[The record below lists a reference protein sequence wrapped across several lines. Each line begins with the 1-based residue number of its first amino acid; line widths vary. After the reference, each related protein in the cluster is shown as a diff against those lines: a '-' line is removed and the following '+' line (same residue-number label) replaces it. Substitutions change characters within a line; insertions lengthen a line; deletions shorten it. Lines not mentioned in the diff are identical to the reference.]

1 MARRPEIPEDV
12 FFDAP
17 RANKE
22 KRGRTRIDAGTQVQE
37 EQPRQRSRGQRPG
50 PEEAPAPSPAPRVG
64 RPPTQDGPKVAVT
77 LYLTEPVAYLLEE
90 VRYRLLTE
98 HDVRTSKSAIAD
110 YALRQALDDLEAA
123 AEALRRD

>member
-17 RANKE
+17 RANRD
-22 KRGRTRIDAGTQVQE
+22 KRGDARIDAQTQVQD
-37 EQPRQRSRGQRPG
+37 EQPRERSRGQRRVRD
-50 PEEAPAPSPAPRVG
+50 ETPAPQTTSRIG

-110 YALRQALDDLEAA
+110 YALRQALGDLEAA